1 MLVAAVKKSRK
12 DQTYAA
18 SAATGSAAA
27 AGARARSV
35 STATHC
41 WWCLRWRFGVW
52 EECYGGWWDWK
63 SRRKLENVYEVV
75 VEVMRRSGSR
85 GRSRYLYKHTY
96 LWLRDFC
103 VVVGWSGL
111 WQEGQW
117 KVEGPFGPCVNCA
130 ESWIRQQVE
139 LGVWSSRVREH
150 ESFVLCW
157 PTWRILTYKIA
168 RETW

>member
-1 MLVAAVKKSRK
+1 MMGVNKGKQG
-12 DQTYAA
+12 QTYTA

-52 EECYGGWWDWK
+52 EEGYWGWWDWK
-63 SRRKLENVYEVV
+63 SRRKLEIVWSCCM
-75 VEVMRRSGSR
+75 VERLRIVKEQGIYIS
-85 GRSRYLYKHTY
+85 TP
-96 LWLRDFC
+96 WLRDFC

-157 PTWRILTYKIA
+157 PTWRIMTYKIA